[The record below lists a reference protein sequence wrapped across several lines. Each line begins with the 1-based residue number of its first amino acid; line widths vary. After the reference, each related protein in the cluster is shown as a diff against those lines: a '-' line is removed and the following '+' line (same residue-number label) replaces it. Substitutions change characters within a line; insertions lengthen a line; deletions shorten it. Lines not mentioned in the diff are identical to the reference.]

1 MNEKTNQYFDVNYYY
16 IKVMSFCV
24 CIIIDIIVNSI
35 TQFLGFGDEL
45 TNFYVYNTVPR
56 YQDSYEDDDSIPD
69 FGTCRKDD
77 KYMCWIFVFL
87 QGSFII
93 IMIFITLSIIS
104 ETFYFKQGLIGTIV
118 KKFRYAF
125 GVDLLY
131 LALFLVERLI
141 FGLYLMDND
150 KEHDKNA
157 IKIWKKW
164 YYIIFY
170 VLKYVGAF
178 LFYIFNLDMLLE
190 LGKSVYYKKDFSVI
204 PKI

>member
-1 MNEKTNQYFDVNYYY
+1 
-16 IKVMSFCV
+16 
-24 CIIIDIIVNSI
+24 
-35 TQFLGFGDEL
+35 
-45 TNFYVYNTVPR
+45 
-56 YQDSYEDDDSIPD
+56 
-69 FGTCRKDD
+69 
-77 KYMCWIFVFL
+77 
-87 QGSFII
+87 
-93 IMIFITLSIIS
+93 MIFITLSIIS

-150 KEHDKNA
+150 KDHDKNA

>member
-16 IKVMSFCV
+16 IKVMSFCI
-24 CIIIDIIVNSI
+24 CILVDIVVNSI
-35 TQFLGFGDEL
+35 TQFLTFGDKL
-45 TNFYVYNTVPR
+45 TNYYVYDTVNQ
-56 YQDSYEDDDSIPD
+56 YQKRYEDDDSIPTH
-69 FGTCRKDD
+69 GTCNTDE
-77 KYMCWIFVFL
+77 KYMCWVFVFL

-118 KKFRYAF
+118 KKFRFAF
-125 GVDLLY
+125 GIDLLY
-131 LALFLVERLI
+131 LALFLIERLI
-141 FGLYLMDND
+141 IGLYLMDNN
-150 KEHDKNA
+150 KEHNHHA
-157 IKIWKKW
+157 INIWKKW
-164 YYIIFY
+164 YYLIFY
-170 VLKYVGAF
+170 VLKYIGAF